1 MGASAAQAE
10 QRRTASIA
18 DTWPAV
24 LLLLPALL
32 LLRYAGEHSWAYWT
46 GAVIGLFGL
55 TGAAFEITA
64 AVKHLAKR
72 RKPWVAV
79 WALLVLM
86 AASVHL
92 VLRLAER
99 W

>member
-10 QRRTASIA
+10 QRRTASST
-18 DTWPAV
+18 DTWPTV
-24 LLLLPALL
+24 LLLPALL

-55 TGAAFEITA
+55 TGAAFEIKA
-64 AVKHLAKR
+64 AVEHLVKR

-79 WALLVLM
+79 WVLLVLM